1 MVAGHVA
8 QAPQKLNHN
17 PIVMALPSL
26 IMITENNKERADGER
41 EIDGD
46 ARGHAHS
53 HCALAPHSR
62 KNNIYFYYTLFYL
75 SLKK

>member
-26 IMITENNKERADGER
+26 IMITENNNNKERADGER

-46 ARGHAHS
+46 ARGHAHL
-53 HCALAPHSR
+53 HCALAPHS
-62 KNNIYFYYTLFYL
+62 
-75 SLKK
+75 